1 MNRSFVLPPY
11 WYVLAAFLLVITH
24 SRGQNDPLSALLRS
38 GDELIEQEAYLEAKP
53 YFEQALPLAANGQ
66 APITHFRVLFW
77 LGEIYYVAGDYYG
90 ALDVSERADS
100 LAIVDSLT
108 EQVPNYAQLLVNLG
122 VFYSVLGDLDK
133 SLEAYE
139 RSFAFARSHYGQ
151 ESEEVVSAY
160 FSLGAVH
167 KNLGQIQRSIAYTDT
182 AAQIAHQI
190 GYRNMEAAAYN
201 NLAYIYGEL
210 NDLSKAIAYQER
222 AMEFVESKLDSA
234 IYLNNLG
241 TFLMEV
247 GRHEDAVDALQR
259 ALALRHENYPAG
271 HPLTGSTTLNLAS
284 VHYLMKE
291 YEETLRLVREVQQS
305 TDITL
310 PGNLYNLQLALIHEG
325 SVLIEQGAFSLAE
338 TKARVSLGIEETQG
352 IPSSYYVLANALMRQ
367 RRLDQALE
375 AIQKGI
381 AAEVQAFDPGTPFD
395 LPDPDQVA
403 TFPVLIDLLVC
414 KTQILRDF
422 SEVQQTEE
430 YLIHAYETA
439 DFLDRLVSRARLFK
453 KDYVSREFLAAD
465 LRDFYSLAVETCV
478 DLYELTG
485 EKAYFEKGYYYTAKN
500 KALQISER
508 LSQQAIDTL
517 ASVDPELVDQE
528 RQLKSQ
534 IDFFANK
541 LRYRSY
547 FAPEQVRDWDERLLA
562 LQREREDLL
571 QRLQREAPAYFDL
584 VHQNSIA
591 TVDEL
596 QRNLLDEDEVLL
608 EYFVTSGDYLFLF
621 VLSKEDAQVFR
632 LPVPGDLEGVVRQ
645 LRQSII
651 KQHPGFYDQSRQ
663 LYNWLLAPIRQELLP
678 QSKLIIIPDGV
689 LGLLPFEL
697 LIGPAKPG
705 LEGTPYVLH
714 EFPVRY
720 LFSGRQGIE
729 SNRPRS
735 IQSNGRVLAMA
746 PDFSKGIVRPATVR
760 GMDSVYLPALR
771 GNRREVLDVQQRYRG
786 FFLTGRQASKKS
798 LERANGYSVL
808 HISTHAVI
816 DDQFPA
822 FSHMLFHGGDSVGYA
837 SLFAYELLEREI
849 STDLVILSACNTG
862 SGRILKGQGVAS
874 MARAFAYAGS
884 PDQIMTL
891 WPVRDETTPDLMK
904 YLYRN
909 LEAGMS
915 KPEALRQAKIS
926 FLSDN
931 HGVFSHPYYWAP
943 FIYVGDKNPLEL
955 KRRRPWNQSAF
966 MIGLIAIVVF
976 AGVLLWQRSTSR
988 PA

>member
-1 MNRSFVLPPY
+1 MIRFHLWTIR
-11 WYVLAAFLLVITH
+11 WYVLTAFMLVVI
-24 SRGQNDPLSALLRS
+24 RGWGQENTVSALLRT
-38 GDELIEQEAYLEAKP
+38 GDAFIEQEAYLEAKP
-53 YFEQALPLAANGQ
+53 YFEKALPLAASGRDS
-66 APITHFRVLFW
+66 ITYFRVLFW

-90 ALDVSERADS
+90 ALGVSERADS
-100 LAIVDSLT
+100 LAIADSLT

-133 SLEAYE
+133 SLEAYQ

-151 ESEEVVSAY
+151 ASEEVVSAY

-182 AAQIAHQI
+182 AAQIAHRI

-210 NDLSKAIAYQER
+210 NDLSKAIAYQQR
-222 AMEFVESKLDSA
+222 AMEFVDSKLDSA

-241 TFLMEV
+241 TFFMEV
-247 GRHEDAVDALQR
+247 GRYEDAIRALQK
-259 ALALRHENYPAG
+259 ALVLRQKSYPVG

-284 VHYLMKE
+284 VYYLTRD
-291 YEETLRLVREVQQS
+291 YEETLRLVR
-305 TDITL
+305 DIQDSVDLSL
-310 PGNLYNLQLALIHEG
+310 PGNAYNLQLALIHEG
-325 SVLIEQGAFSLAE
+325 SVLIEQGQYALAE
-338 TKARVSLGIEETQG
+338 TKARASLDLQEAEG

-367 RRLDQALE
+367 KRWLPALE

-381 AAEVQAFDPGTPFD
+381 TAEVPGFTSTSLFE
-395 LPDPDQVA
+395 LPNADQVA

-414 KTQILRDF
+414 KTQILKDLA
-422 SEVQQTEE
+422 EVGRKAE
-430 YLIHAYETA
+430 YLNHAYETA
-439 DFLDRLVSRARLFK
+439 DFLDDLVSRARLFK

-465 LRDFYSLAVETCV
+465 LRDFYSMAVETCV
-478 DLYELTG
+478 ELYQLTA
-485 EKAYFEKGYYYTAKN
+485 EKAYFEKAYYYTAKN

-517 ASVDPELVDQE
+517 ASVDHRLVDRE
-528 RQLKSQ
+528 RRLKSQ

-541 LRYRSY
+541 LRYRAY
-547 FAPEQVRDWDERLLA
+547 FAPEQVRVWDERLLT

-571 QRLQREAPAYFDL
+571 LRLQQEAPAYFDL
-584 VHQNSIA
+584 VHQSSIA
-591 TVDEL
+591 TVGDI
-596 QRNLLDEDEVLL
+596 QQNLLDEKEVLL

-621 VLSKEDAQVFR
+621 VLSREEAQVFR
-632 LPVPGDLEGVVRQ
+632 LSVPEDLEGVVRQ

-651 KQHPGFYDQSRQ
+651 TQDPAFYDQSRQ
-663 LYNWLLAPIRQELLP
+663 LYNWLLAPVREDLP
-678 QSKLIIIPDGV
+678 GDGKLIIIPDGI

-697 LIGPAKPG
+697 LIGPPNPREDKA
-705 LEGTPYVLH
+705 PYLIY
-714 EFPVRY
+714 EYPIRY

-729 SNRPRS
+729 SDRP
-735 IQSNGRVLAMA
+735 QSMQANGRVIAMA
-746 PDFSKGIVRPATVR
+746 PDFSNGIVRPATVR

-771 GNRREVLDVQQRYRG
+771 GNRREVLNVRQWYQGY
-786 FFLTGRQASKKS
+786 FLTGRQASKKS

-822 FSHMLFHGGDSVGYA
+822 FSHLLFHGGDSAGYA
-837 SLFAYELLEREI
+837 PLFAYELLEREI

-884 PDQIMTL
+884 HDLIMTL

-904 YLYRN
+904 YLYQN

-931 HGVFSHPYYWAP
+931 YGVFSHPYYWAP
-943 FIYVGDKNPLEL
+943 FIYVGDSNPLEL
-955 KRRRPWNQSAF
+955 KRQRGWHQSAF
-966 MIGLIAIVVF
+966 AIGF
-976 AGVLLWQRSTSR
+976 ALLLVALGLLAWHRTTSR

>member
-1 MNRSFVLPPY
+1 MIRFDLRTIRWFVLTAF
-11 WYVLAAFLLVITH
+11 VLVVT
-24 SRGQNDPLSALLRS
+24 RGWGQDHTLSALLQN
-38 GDELIEQEAYLEAKP
+38 GDRLIAQEAYLEARP
-53 YFEQALPLAANGQ
+53 YFEKALPLAASGRD
-66 APITHFRVLFW
+66 PITYFRILFW
-77 LGEIYYVAGDYYG
+77 LGEIYYVAGDYHG
-90 ALDVSERADS
+90 ALQVSERADS

-122 VFYSVLGDLDK
+122 VFHSALGDLEK
-133 SLEAYE
+133 SLEAYQ

-151 ESEEVVSAY
+151 ASEEVVSAY

-182 AAQIAHQI
+182 AAQIAHRI

-201 NLAYIYGEL
+201 NLAYIYGAL

-222 AMEFVESKLDSA
+222 AMKFVESKLDSA

-241 TFLMEV
+241 TFLLEV
-247 GRHEDAVDALQR
+247 ERHEDAVRALQK
-259 ALALRHENYPAG
+259 ALALRQKTYPAG
-271 HPLTGSTTLNLAS
+271 HPYIGSTMLNLAS
-284 VHYLMKE
+284 AHYLMHD
-291 YEETLRLVREVQQS
+291 YEETLRLVRAVQQS
-305 TDITL
+305 ADLSL

-325 SVLIEQGAFSLAE
+325 SVLIEQGKYVLAE
-338 TKARVSLGIEETQG
+338 TKARSSLGLEETQG
-352 IPSSYYVLANALMRQ
+352 IPSTYYVLANALMGQKRW
-367 RRLDQALE
+367 LSALE

-381 AAEVQAFDPGTPFD
+381 TADVPGFTPASPLD
-395 LPDPDQVA
+395 LPNADQVT

-414 KTQILRDF
+414 KIQILKDLAAVER
-422 SEVQQTEE
+422 TTE
-430 YLIHAYETA
+430 YLNHAYETA

-453 KDYVSREFLAAD
+453 QDYVSREFLAAD

-478 DLYELTG
+478 DLYELTA

-500 KALQISER
+500 KALRISER
-508 LSQQAIDTL
+508 LSQQAVDTL
-517 ASVDPELVDQE
+517 ASVDPRLVNRE
-528 RQLKSQ
+528 RRLKSQ

-541 LRYRSY
+541 LRYRAY
-547 FAPEQVRDWDERLLA
+547 FAPEQVRRWDEHLLN
-562 LQREREDLL
+562 LQREREDVLL
-571 QRLQREAPAYFDL
+571 RLQQEAPAYFDL

-591 TVDEL
+591 TVAEL
-596 QRNLLDEDEVLL
+596 QQKLLGEKEVLL
-608 EYFVTSGDYLFLF
+608 EYFATAENYLFLF
-621 VLSKEDAQVFR
+621 VLSREEAQVFR
-632 LPVPGDLEGVVRQ
+632 LPVPEDLEGVVRQ
-645 LRQSII
+645 LRQSTMT
-651 KQHPGFYDQSRQ
+651 QDPDFYDQSRQ
-663 LYNWLLAPIRQELLP
+663 LYNSLLAPVREELP
-678 QSKLIIIPDGV
+678 RDGKLIIIPDGV

-697 LIGPAKPG
+697 LIGPTDPG
-705 LEGTPYVLH
+705 VDKTPYLIH
-714 EFPVRY
+714 EYPIRY

-729 SNRPRS
+729 SDRPQS
-735 IQSNGRVLAMA
+735 IQGNGKVLAMA
-746 PDFSKGIVRPATVR
+746 PDFLSGMVRPATVR

-771 GNRREVLDVQQRYRG
+771 GNRREVLHVGQRYQG
-786 FFLTGRQASKKS
+786 YFLTGRQAGKKS

-822 FSHMLFHGGDSVGYA
+822 FSHLLFYGGDSAGYA
-837 SLFAYELLEREI
+837 PLFAYELLEREI

-862 SGRILKGQGVAS
+862 SGQILKGQGVAS

-884 PDQIMTL
+884 HDLIMTL

-904 YLYRN
+904 YLYQN

-943 FIYVGDKNPLEL
+943 FIYVGDSNPLEL
-955 KRRRPWNQSAF
+955 KRRRPWHQSAF
-966 MIGLIAIVVF
+966 AIGF
-976 AGVLLWQRSTSR
+976 ALVLLAFGVLGWRRITSR
-988 PA
+988 AV

>member
-1 MNRSFVLPPY
+1 MNQSFLLTIR
-11 WYVLAAFLLVITH
+11 WYVLTAFLLVVT
-24 SRGQNDPLSALLRS
+24 RGWGQEGALSALLRT
-38 GDELIEQEAYLEAKP
+38 GDELIGQEAYLEAKP
-53 YFEQALPLAANGQ
+53 YFEQALPLAAAGDD
-66 APITHFRVLFW
+66 PIDHFRVLFW

-90 ALDVSERADS
+90 ALRVSERADS
-100 LAIVDSLT
+100 LAVVDSLT

-133 SLEAYE
+133 SLKAYQ
-139 RSFAFARSHYGQ
+139 RSFAFARSHYGR

-182 AAQIAHQI
+182 AAQIAHLI
-190 GYRNMEAAAYN
+190 DYRNMEAAAYN

-210 NDLSKAIAYQER
+210 NDLSKAIAYEER

-247 GRHEDAVDALQR
+247 GRHEDAVNALEK
-259 ALALRHENYPAG
+259 ALALRQKNYPPG

-284 VHYLMKE
+284 VHYLME
-291 YEETLRLVREVQQS
+291 DYQETLRLVREVQRTADLS
-305 TDITL
+305 L
-310 PGNLYNLQLALIHEG
+310 PGNVYNIQLALIHEG
-325 SVLIEQGAFSLAE
+325 SVLIEQGQYAQGEA
-338 TKARVSLGIEETQG
+338 KARTSLNLDEAQG
-352 IPSSYYVLANALMRQ
+352 MASSYYVLANALLKQKKLLRS
-367 RRLDQALE
+367 LE

-381 AAEVQAFDPGTPFD
+381 AADVPKFSPTSLFD
-395 LPDPDQVA
+395 LPDPDQVV

-414 KTQILRDF
+414 KTQILKEFAGVER
-422 SEVQQTEE
+422 TEE
-430 YLIHAYETA
+430 YLVQAYETA

-485 EKAYFEKGYYYTAKN
+485 EEAYFEKAYYYTAKN

-517 ASVDPELVDQE
+517 ASVDPQLVDRE

-541 LRYRSY
+541 LRYRAY
-547 FAPEQVRDWDERLLA
+547 FAPEQVRAWDQRMLA
-562 LQREREDLL
+562 LQREREQLL
-571 QRLQREAPAYFDL
+571 DRLQQEAPAYFDL

-591 TVDEL
+591 TVAEL
-596 QRNLLDEDEVLL
+596 QQNLLGDNEILL
-608 EYFVTSGDYLFLF
+608 EYFVTSGDHLFLF
-621 VLSKEDAQVFR
+621 VLSQEKAGVYR
-632 LPVPGDLEGVVRQ
+632 LPVPEDLEGVVRR
-645 LRQSII
+645 LREAIVQ
-651 KQHPGFYDQSRQ
+651 QDPGFYDQSRQ
-663 LYNWLLAPIRQELLP
+663 LYQWLLGPIRETLP
-678 QSKLIIIPDGV
+678 PGSKLIIIPDGV

-697 LIGPAKPG
+697 LIGPEDPTVDRA
-705 LEGTPYVLH
+705 PYLLQK
-714 EFPVRY
+714 FPIRY

-729 SNRPRS
+729 SDRPRVF
-735 IQSNGRVLAMA
+735 QANGKVLAMA

-771 GNRREVLDVQQRYRG
+771 GNRREILDVRKRYRG
-786 FFLTGRQASKKS
+786 YFLAGRQASKKS

-822 FSHMLFHGGDSVGYA
+822 FSHLLFHGGDSAGYA
-837 SLFAYELLEREI
+837 ALFAYELLEQEI

-884 PDQIMTL
+884 PDQIITL
-891 WPVRDETTPDLMK
+891 WPVRDETTPDLMN
-904 YLYRN
+904 YLYQN

-915 KPEALRQAKIS
+915 KAEALRQAKIS
-926 FLSDN
+926 FLSDH

-943 FIYVGDKNPLEL
+943 FVYVGDSNPLEL
-955 KRRRPWNQSAF
+955 KRRRPWHHF
-966 MIGLIAIVVF
+966 GMVIGLGMAVF
-976 AGVLLWQRSTSR
+976 MAGLIIWQRTTSR
-988 PA
+988 PT